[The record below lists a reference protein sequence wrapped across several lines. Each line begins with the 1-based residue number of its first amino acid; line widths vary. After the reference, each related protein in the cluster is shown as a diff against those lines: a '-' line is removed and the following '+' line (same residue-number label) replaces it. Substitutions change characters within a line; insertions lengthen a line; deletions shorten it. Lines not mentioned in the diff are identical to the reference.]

1 MYTPTAD
8 GGHARYT
15 WELMTALTRQFGPC
29 FELVTSEDV
38 DARFRDTTYPV
49 HPILPRII
57 HRNELSNKIA
67 WAANRLTHYPRCE
80 KAFLNWLASR
90 PDISGVHFQ
99 EHTAW
104 RATAFFNQVREL
116 GKRVY
121 YTVHNVH
128 PHSYPPFISPRLVD
142 RWNRQAYQACDGL
155 FVLSPRLREELKYS
169 LNDIHPPISVAPH
182 GVWTVRD
189 AVETSSLGD
198 RLGSRRLLFFGA
210 IRQNKGLDILL
221 KALRLLPGFSLTIA
235 GEPREREYFETRILP
250 EVDRLRQAG
259 FNIELIP
266 RYTPDDEV
274 GKLFASSG
282 ALILP
287 YTDDFKSQSGVAF
300 MSLAYQLPVV
310 ASKAGGLK
318 DLFDRFTIGTQF
330 DKLDP
335 EELAGAILE
344 LTNSNARELDSQ
356 MRAARQ
362 TFSWSN
368 AAEATAE
375 LYALEPLATRRAA

>member
-1 MYTPTAD
+1 
-8 GGHARYT
+8 
-15 WELMTALTRQFGPC
+15 
-29 FELVTSEDV
+29 
-38 DARFRDTTYPV
+38 
-49 HPILPRII
+49 
-57 HRNELSNKIA
+57 
-67 WAANRLTHYPRCE
+67 
-80 KAFLNWLASR
+80 
-90 PDISGVHFQ
+90 
-99 EHTAW
+99 
-104 RATAFFNQVREL
+104 
-116 GKRVY
+116 
-121 YTVHNVH
+121 
-128 PHSYPPFISPRLVD
+128 
-142 RWNRQAYQACDGL
+142 
-155 FVLSPRLREELKYS
+155 
-169 LNDIHPPISVAPH
+169 
-182 GVWTVRD
+182 
-189 AVETSSLGD
+189 
-198 RLGSRRLLFFGA
+198 LFFGA

-274 GKLFASSG
+274 GKLFASSS

-287 YTDDFKSQSGVAF
+287 YTNDFKSQSGVAF

-330 DKLDP
+330 DKLDL
-335 EELAGAILE
+335 EELAGAVLE
-344 LTNSNARELDSQ
+344 LTNSNAGELDSQ

-362 TFSWSN
+362 AFSWTN